1 MRNTVE
7 TKHRRQINQA
17 RLQGGSKNRIRA
29 HMSQTKNDSKK
40 SQKLLAKYRK
50 IAANYR
56 AELEEANIRYD
67 KLVEQVFKSTL
78 KIDKSAIS
86 RK

>member
-17 RLQGGSKNRIRA
+17 RLRGGRKNSNRA
-29 HMSQTKNDSKK
+29 HMSQIKNNPKK
-40 SQKLLAKYRK
+40 TQKLLAKYIK
-50 IAANYR
+50 IAAKSK
-56 AELEEANIRYD
+56 AELEKANIRYD

-78 KIDKSAIS
+78 EIDKSAIP